1 MVKNTITILLLAFF
15 VGSGNLVAQ
24 DSGME
29 VLNTVEKK
37 LMDTDYVAMDFT
49 LEILIPESPAY
60 KIDGNFIKSGQ
71 KFKMT
76 SRELDV
82 ISDGQ
87 ASWTINKAE
96 SIGYINSV
104 EEDVQFSPLTLVQ
117 DYDKSAYEYNLISEY
132 ELDGKNYQAIVL
144 KPKDRNA
151 DYTKLRFL
159 VDKDSN
165 LHNLFIL
172 SRSGERT
179 TLSIKT
185 IQYNGTADRDLFD
198 FNQADYPGINIE
210 DLRLD

>member
-1 MVKNTITILLLAFF
+1 
-15 VGSGNLVAQ
+15 
-24 DSGME
+24 
-29 VLNTVEKK
+29 
-37 LMDTDYVAMDFT
+37 
-49 LEILIPESPAY
+49 
-60 KIDGNFIKSGQ
+60 
-71 KFKMT
+71 
-76 SRELDV
+76 
-82 ISDGQ
+82 
-87 ASWTINKAE
+87 INKAE

-198 FNQADYPGINIE
+198 FNQADY
-210 DLRLD
+210 